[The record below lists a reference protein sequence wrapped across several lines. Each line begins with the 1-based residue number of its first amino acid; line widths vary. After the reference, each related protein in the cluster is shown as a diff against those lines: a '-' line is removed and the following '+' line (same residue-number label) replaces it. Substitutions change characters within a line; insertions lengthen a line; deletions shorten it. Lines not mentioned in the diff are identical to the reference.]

1 MVGTFGIYEQANN
14 SMLGGLSST
23 KRGICCCGWREIG
36 HAAHIAARTANSA
49 VTLLLAVFAF
59 SADRPAVAVDNPY
72 YNIKPELI
80 FPDKWSLLPHGSTYS
95 VTVPDTLD
103 LSTRA
108 DWYIKGAVQTIT
120 PSLHDAPG
128 GAVLRAETNFYD
140 CSRGGESHSP
150 CIIDSTPNW
159 GKTMRALTEARQMS
173 AYDRTDGDHT
183 LETQHRMMSNM
194 LDYDVT
200 IDLLQKGFPGLVY
213 PNQAITPNTVTMQ
226 AMMTEWQ
233 HNPSSELSKAI
244 GEMQRMHVDKRV
256 PVAFGSTTYQ
266 GLYFTSPNPSKETF
280 IGYLG
285 DYWTPFVQ
293 GKALRT
299 LSERYLQTGD
309 PVALSMSNDLAF
321 FLRSSPI
328 WENPDP
334 ARFPTESGQFVGHIH
349 SWLQAAMGLAT
360 HAEALRKTNPQ
371 SGLANAEL
379 QLADQVY
386 NFVKRRTRAGKVGN
400 FGESG
405 STGDMA
411 ILGIKLT
418 EQNVAYYYD
427 EVEAWTRNAMAEMQI
442 DEAAAQYI
450 QNNSNDLYEHSNI
463 GTKVTGLFFADGTHV
478 PRIPFGSA
486 GFTVDYPSNTFS
498 GMYEVWNKTV
508 EYKGNFAQVNFGLN
522 RASTYLDVESDL
534 PYRGEIRTNMKS
546 DIGPIESVGVRVPD
560 WADLEQVS
568 VVETLSNG
576 TERTLSPEEWSWVA
590 GSRYVQISEVQ
601 PDTSYSVKFPI
612 EVYTETIY
620 EMRSAN
626 RVWYEGSYPSPSA
639 GSPETVIAYTGT
651 FRGNTLVDISP
662 RPSGGF
668 PRYQRAYLA
677 NLPPTDVAPPE
688 VTLTRFV
695 ASAALLG
702 DYNNDGVVDAA
713 DYTVWRDGNAL
724 QNEGASFGVIDQ
736 ADYELWRRQFGK
748 TRLDIANGSGQAT
761 AAVPEPTSM
770 VLLVVAIQF
779 GLLQRSRATLLR
791 IN

>member
-1 MVGTFGIYEQANN
+1 
-14 SMLGGLSST
+14 MLGGIS
-23 KRGICCCGWREIG
+23 IRE
-36 HAAHIAARTANSA
+36 SA
-49 VTLLLAVFAF
+49 VENSRPVVEWAALAVVRGMALVLAIVATHSGGTA
-59 SADRPAVAVDNPY
+59 SATDNPY
-72 YNIKPELI
+72 YNIKPELV
-80 FPDKWSLLPHGSTYS
+80 FPDKWSLLPQGNTYMA
-95 VTVPDTLD
+95 TVPDTLD
-103 LSTRA
+103 LATRA
-108 DWYIKGAVQTIT
+108 DWYIRGAIQTIT

-128 GAVLRAETNFYD
+128 GAVLRSETSFFD
-140 CSRGGESHSP
+140 CSRGGQNHSP

-173 AYDRTDGDHT
+173 SYDRNDDDHT

-200 IDLLQKGFPGLVY
+200 IDLLQKGYPGLVY
-213 PNQAITPNTVTMQ
+213 PNQAITPNTVTML
-226 AMMTEWQ
+226 ALMSEWQ
-233 HNPSSELSKAI
+233 QNPSTELSNAI
-244 GEMQRMHVDKRV
+244 GELQRMHVEKRV
-256 PVAFGSTTYQ
+256 PVTFGSTTYQ
-266 GLYFTSPNPSKETF
+266 GLYWTTANPSKETF

-309 PVALSMSNDLAF
+309 PTALSMSNDLAF
-321 FLRSSPI
+321 FLRSPPI
-328 WENPDP
+328 WANPDP
-334 ARFPTESGQFVGHIH
+334 DRFPPESGQFVGHIH
-349 SWLQAAMGLAT
+349 SWLQAALGLAT
-360 HAEALRKTNPQ
+360 HAEALRKLNPQ

-386 NFVKRRTRAGKVGN
+386 NFVKRRTKAGKIGN

-411 ILGIKLT
+411 LLGIKLT

-450 QNNSNDLYEHSNI
+450 QNNSHDLYEHSNI

-508 EYKGNFAQVNFGLN
+508 EYKGNFAQINFGLN

-534 PYRGEIRTNMKS
+534 PYRGEIRANMKS
-546 DIGPIESVGVRVPD
+546 DIGPLESVGVRVPD

-568 VVETLSNG
+568 VVETLADG
-576 TERTLSPEEWSWVA
+576 TERMLSPEEWSWIS
-590 GSRYVQISEVQ
+590 GSRYVQIADVQ
-601 PDTSYSVKFPI
+601 ADTSYSVKFPI

-620 EMRSAN
+620 ELRSAN

-668 PRYQRAYLA
+668 PRYQRDYLA
-677 NLPPTDVAPPE
+677 NLPATDVAPPE
-688 VTLTRFV
+688 ITLTRFV
-695 ASAALLG
+695 ASPVLLG
-702 DYNNDGVVDAA
+702 DYNDDGVVDAA
-713 DYTVWRDGNAL
+713 DYTVWRNGEQL

-736 ADYELWRRQFGK
+736 ADYLLWKSQFGK
-748 TRLDIANGSGQAT
+748 TRFDLASWGQPIE
-761 AAVPEPTSM
+761 AVPEPLSI
-770 VLLVVAIQF
+770 VLLLTAIKG
-779 GLLQRSRATLLR
+779 GLLPRMRAMFSSD
-791 IN
+791 N

>member
-1 MVGTFGIYEQANN
+1 
-14 SMLGGLSST
+14 MLGGIS
-23 KRGICCCGWREIG
+23 IRE
-36 HAAHIAARTANSA
+36 SA
-49 VTLLLAVFAF
+49 VENSRPVVEWAALAVVRGMALVLAIVATHSGGTA
-59 SADRPAVAVDNPY
+59 SATDNPY
-72 YNIKPELI
+72 YNIKPELV
-80 FPDKWSLLPHGSTYS
+80 FPDKWSLLPQGNTYMAM
-95 VTVPDTLD
+95 VPDTLD
-103 LSTRA
+103 LATRA
-108 DWYIKGAVQTIT
+108 DWYIRGAIQTIT

-128 GAVLRAETNFYD
+128 GAVLRSETSFFD
-140 CSRGGESHSP
+140 CSRGGQNHSP

-173 AYDRTDGDHT
+173 SYDRNDDDHT

-200 IDLLQKGFPGLVY
+200 IDLLQKGYPGLVY
-213 PNQAITPNTVTMQ
+213 PNQAITPNTVTML
-226 AMMTEWQ
+226 ALMSEWQ
-233 HNPSSELSKAI
+233 QNPSTELSNAI
-244 GEMQRMHVDKRV
+244 GELQRMHVEKRV
-256 PVAFGSTTYQ
+256 PVTFGSTTYQ
-266 GLYFTSPNPSKETF
+266 GLYWTTANPSKETF

-309 PVALSMSNDLAF
+309 PTALSMSNDLAF
-321 FLRSSPI
+321 FLRSPPI
-328 WENPDP
+328 WANPDP
-334 ARFPTESGQFVGHIH
+334 DRFPPESGQFVGHIH
-349 SWLQAAMGLAT
+349 SWLQAALGLAT
-360 HAEALRKTNPQ
+360 HAEALRKLNPQ

-386 NFVKRRTRAGKVGN
+386 NFVKRRTKAGKIGN

-411 ILGIKLT
+411 LLGIKLT

-450 QNNSNDLYEHSNI
+450 QNNSHDLYEHSNI

-508 EYKGNFAQVNFGLN
+508 EYKGNFAQINFGLN

-534 PYRGEIRTNMKS
+534 PYRGEIRANMKS
-546 DIGPIESVGVRVPD
+546 DIGPLESVGVRVPD

-568 VVETLSNG
+568 VVETLADG
-576 TERTLSPEEWSWVA
+576 TERMLSPEEWSWIS
-590 GSRYVQISEVQ
+590 GSRYVQIADVQ
-601 PDTSYSVKFPI
+601 ADTSYSVKFPI

-620 EMRSAN
+620 ELRSAN

-668 PRYQRAYLA
+668 PRYQRDYLA
-677 NLPPTDVAPPE
+677 NLPATDVAPPE
-688 VTLTRFV
+688 ITLTRFV
-695 ASAALLG
+695 ASPVLLG
-702 DYNNDGVVDAA
+702 DYNDDGVVDAA
-713 DYTVWRDGNAL
+713 DYTVWRNGEQL

-736 ADYELWRRQFGK
+736 ADYLLWKSQFGK
-748 TRLDIANGSGQAT
+748 TRFDLASWGQPIE
-761 AAVPEPTSM
+761 AVPEPLSI
-770 VLLVVAIQF
+770 VLLLTAIKG
-779 GLLQRSRATLLR
+779 GLLPRMRAMFSSD
-791 IN
+791 N